1 MDSND
6 IEISKEIGQCLYSIA
21 PEGTKIILMIAA
33 LSPEGDVSQFEFYSN
48 NGINESEFSINDSDT
63 MKLHYLF
70 KAHQKLMVSNNQ
82 PAWTRCEFTVNV
94 DTSKFS
100 MELGYE
106 ENAFREG
113 SLR

>member
-1 MDSND
+1 MDSKD
-6 IEISKEIGQCLYSIA
+6 VEISKEIGQCLYDIA
-21 PEGTKIILMIAA
+21 PEDAKTILMIAA

-63 MKLHYLF
+63 MKLHYLAG
-70 KAHQKLMVSNNQ
+70 AHQKFMVANKQ

-94 DTSKFS
+94 DANKFS

-106 ENAFREG
+106 EDAFRDG
-113 SLR
+113 FLR

>member
-1 MDSND
+1 MESKD
-6 IEISKEIGQCLYSIA
+6 IEISKEIGQCLYGIA
-21 PEGTKIILMIAA
+21 PEDAKIILMIAA

-48 NGINESEFSINDSDT
+48 NGINESEFSIGDSDT
-63 MKLHYLF
+63 MKLHYLAT
-70 KAHQKLMVSNNQ
+70 AHQKFMVANNQ

-94 DTSKFS
+94 DASKFS

-106 ENAFREG
+106 EDAFRDG

>member
-1 MDSND
+1 MESKD

-21 PEGTKIILMIAA
+21 PEDTKIILMIAA

-48 NGINESEFSINDSDT
+48 NGIHESEFSISDTDT
-63 MKLHYLF
+63 MKLHYLA
-70 KAHQKLMVSNNQ
+70 KAHQKFVVANNQ
-82 PAWTRCEFTVNV
+82 PAWTRCEFTVNI

-106 ENAFREG
+106 EDAFRDG

>member
-1 MDSND
+1 MESKD
-6 IEISKEIGQCLYSIA
+6 IEISNEIGKYLYHIA
-21 PEGTKIILMIAA
+21 PDDASITLMIAA

-48 NGINESEFSINDSDT
+48 NGVNESEFFIGDSDT
-63 MKLHYLF
+63 MKLHYLVT
-70 KAHQKLMVSNNQ
+70 AHQKFMVANNQ

-94 DTSKFS
+94 EASKFS

-106 ENAFREG
+106 ENSFRDG

>member
-1 MDSND
+1 MESKD
-6 IEISKEIGQCLYSIA
+6 IEIAKEIGQCLYSIA

-48 NGINESEFSINDSDT
+48 NGIKESEFSISDSDT
-63 MKLHYLF
+63 MKLHYLAT
-70 KAHQKLMVSNNQ
+70 AHQKFMVSNNQ

-106 ENAFREG
+106 EDAFRDG

>member
-1 MDSND
+1 MESND

-21 PEGTKIILMIAA
+21 PEDAKIILMIAA

-48 NGINESEFSINDSDT
+48 NGINESEFSISDSDT
-63 MKLHYLF
+63 MKLHYLAE
-70 KAHQKLMVSNNQ
+70 AHQKFMAANNQ

-106 ENAFREG
+106 EDAFRDG

>member
-6 IEISKEIGQCLYSIA
+6 IEISKDIGQCLYSIA

-48 NGINESEFSINDSDT
+48 NGINESDFSINDSDT

-106 ENAFREG
+106 EDAFRDG

>member
-1 MDSND
+1 MESKD

-48 NGINESEFSINDSDT
+48 NGIKESEFSISDSDT
-63 MKLHYLF
+63 MKLHYLAT
-70 KAHQKLMVSNNQ
+70 AHQKFMVSNNQ

-100 MELGYE
+100 MELAYE
-106 ENAFREG
+106 EDAFRDG

>member
-1 MDSND
+1 MESKD
-6 IEISKEIGQCLYSIA
+6 IEISKEIGQCLYGIS
-21 PEGTKIILMIAA
+21 PEDAKIILMIAA

-48 NGINESEFSINDSDT
+48 NGINESEFSISDSDT
-63 MKLHYLF
+63 MKLHYLA
-70 KAHQKLMVSNNQ
+70 KAHQKFMLANNQ

-94 DTSKFS
+94 DASKFS

-106 ENAFREG
+106 EDAFRDG

>member
-1 MDSND
+1 MESRD
-6 IEISKEIGQCLYSIA
+6 IEISKEIGQCLYGIA
-21 PEGTKIILMIAA
+21 PEDAKIILMIAA

-48 NGINESEFSINDSDT
+48 NGINESEFSISDSDT
-63 MKLHYLF
+63 MKLHYLAE
-70 KAHQKLMVSNNQ
+70 AHQKFMLANNQ

-94 DTSKFS
+94 DASKFS

-106 ENAFREG
+106 EDAFRDG

>member
-1 MDSND
+1 MESKD
-6 IEISKEIGQCLYSIA
+6 IEISKEIGQCL
-21 PEGTKIILMIAA
+21 
-33 LSPEGDVSQFEFYSN
+33 D
-48 NGINESEFSINDSDT
+48 
-63 MKLHYLF
+63 
-70 KAHQKLMVSNNQ
+70 NNQ
-82 PAWTRCEFTVNV
+82 PAWTRCEFTVNI

>member
-1 MDSND
+1 MESKD
-6 IEISKEIGQCLYSIA
+6 IEISNEIGKYLYHIA
-21 PEGTKIILMIAA
+21 PDDAKIILMITV
-33 LSPEGDVSQFEFYSN
+33 LSPEGDVGRFEFYSN
-48 NGINESEFSINDSDT
+48 NGVAEGNFSISDLET
-63 MKLHYLF
+63 ERLLDLVGE
-70 KAHQKLMVSNNQ
+70 HQKFMVSNNQ

-106 ENAFREG
+106 ADIFKEG

>member
-1 MDSND
+1 MESND

-106 ENAFREG
+106 EDAFRDG

>member
-1 MDSND
+1 MESKD
-6 IEISKEIGQCLYSIA
+6 IEISKEIGQCLHSIA
-21 PEGTKIILMIAA
+21 PEDTKIILMIAA

-48 NGINESEFSINDSDT
+48 NGIHESEFSISDTDT
-63 MKLHYLF
+63 MKLHYLA
-70 KAHQKLMVSNNQ
+70 KAHQKFVVANNQ

-100 MELGYE
+100 MELSYE
-106 ENAFREG
+106 EDAFRDG

>member
-106 ENAFREG
+106 EDAFRDG